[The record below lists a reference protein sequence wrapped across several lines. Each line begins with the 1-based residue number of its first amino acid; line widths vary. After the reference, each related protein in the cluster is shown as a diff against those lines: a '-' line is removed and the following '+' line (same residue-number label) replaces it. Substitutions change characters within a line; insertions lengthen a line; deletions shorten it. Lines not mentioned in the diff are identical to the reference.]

1 MATIVTAPCRAL
13 NWTATA
19 TETNEYGRWE
29 WRRHHAAPAV
39 HRAAHPICYLIYPT
53 PTVLCSISSDPETG
67 CAARI
72 APRGLVS
79 LPSPSVCP
87 ALPRREGRAF
97 LLVAGFL
104 HRCAVA
110 WFMAGYAGLHS
121 TDVPCRRQV
130 WICRETSWTCT
141 AGNDTVW
148 SSTPVCKPAKTLPHT
163 PSFTQFV
170 GLMRFSSGFQMDS
183 ELYYA
188 QLHGMFDVGVV
199 ERTTPEHSHVKR
211 VHHLRLSTQFVDPD
225 PDLRVYFRPEV

>member
-1 MATIVTAPCRAL
+1 VIGDGDNCHCTVSRIKLNGDGDGDERIRPMRMTAPSCRS
-13 NWTATA
+13 
-19 TETNEYGRWE
+19 GRSP
-29 WRRHHAAPAV
+29 RRAPYS
-39 HRAAHPICYLIYPT
+39 CYLIYPT

-97 LLVAGFL
+97 LLAAGFL

-141 AGNDTVW
+141 AGNDTV
-148 SSTPVCKPAKTLPHT
+148 
-163 PSFTQFV
+163 
-170 GLMRFSSGFQMDS
+170 
-183 ELYYA
+183 
-188 QLHGMFDVGVV
+188 
-199 ERTTPEHSHVKR
+199 
-211 VHHLRLSTQFVDPD
+211 
-225 PDLRVYFRPEV
+225 